1 MNLLCDQI
9 VVFNEAELRTFCV
22 ETKENWLHLFWNCNL
37 VQNFWFAVKNFLMTC
52 GITLPLMEGR

>member
-1 MNLLCDQI
+1 M
-9 VVFNEAELRTFCV
+9 VFNETELRTFCV